1 MRTFPIEQVPDDDLP
16 KLSPRCLGQ
25 HSVLVTLEDCAP
37 FLTSQPLQLDELWSV
52 LVRLLIVL
60 DGPLVSSNGTP
71 RGTRMRDL
79 LWHVA
84 DKHPDALTLTDIGLW
99 AKFDDTMK
107 PGDLAHVRHLVGL
120 GVTHRLITT
129 SWQPWWSHA
138 KDLLELAV
146 WHHPVDAMLAGLPA
160 KEDER

>member
-1 MRTFPIEQVPDDDLP
+1 MRTFPIDQVPDDDLP
-16 KLSPRCLGQ
+16 KLSPRCLGR

-37 FLTSQPLQLDELWSV
+37 FLTLRPLQLNELWSV

-84 DKHPDALTLTDIGLW
+84 DKRPDALTLTDIGLW

-107 PGDLAHVRHLVGL
+107 PGDLDHVRHLAGL
-120 GVTHRLITT
+120 GVTHRLITA
-129 SWQPWWSHA
+129 SWQPWWPHA
-138 KDLLELAV
+138 KDQLEHAASRNCG
-146 WHHPVDAMLAGLPA
+146 DAMLAGVPDGG
-160 KEDER
+160 EP

>member
-1 MRTFPIEQVPDDDLP
+1 MSTYPIEQIPDGDLP
-16 KLSPRCLGQ
+16 RLSPRLLGR
-25 HSVLVTLEDCAP
+25 HGVLVTLEDCAP
-37 FLTSQPLQLDELWSV
+37 FLTSQPLQPDELWNV

-71 RGTRMRDL
+71 RGTLMRDL
-79 LWHVA
+79 QWHVA

-120 GVTHRLITT
+120 GVTYRLITA
-129 SWQPWWSHA
+129 SWQPWWPHA
-138 KDLLELAV
+138 KDLLERGVRRHLG
-146 WHHPVDAMLAGLPA
+146 DTMLAGVP
-160 KEDER
+160 EGGEP

>member
-25 HSVLVTLEDCAP
+25 HSVLVTLADCAP
-37 FLTSQPLQLDELWSV
+37 FLTSQPLQLAEPWSA

-107 PGDLAHVRHLVGL
+107 PGDLDHVRHLVGL
-120 GVTHRLITT
+120 GVTHRLITA
-129 SWQPWWSHA
+129 SWQPWWPHA
-138 KDLLELAV
+138 KDLLERVV
-146 WHHPVDAMLAGLPA
+146 WRNSGDTMLAGVP
-160 KEDER
+160 EGGEP

>member
-107 PGDLAHVRHLVGL
+107 PGDLDHVRHLVGL
-120 GVTHRLITT
+120 EVTCALERAKR
-129 SWQPWWSHA
+129 QPWWSYA

-146 WHHPVDAMLAGLPA
+146 WHHPVDVMLAGVPDGG
-160 KEDER
+160 EP

>member
-1 MRTFPIEQVPDDDLP
+1 MRTFPIAQIPDEDLP
-16 KLSPRCLGQ
+16 RLSPRRLGQ
-25 HSVLVTLEDCAP
+25 DSVLVTLEDCAP

-84 DKHPDALTLTDIGLW
+84 DKHPDALTLADIGLW
-99 AKFDDTMK
+99 AKFDDTMR
-107 PGDLAHVRHLVGL
+107 PGDLDHVRHLVGL
-120 GVTHRLITT
+120 GVTHRLITA
-129 SWQPWWSHA
+129 SWQPWWPHA
-138 KDLLELAV
+138 KDLLERVV
-146 WHHPVDAMLAGLPA
+146 WRNSGDTMLAGLPA
-160 KEDER
+160 KEDE